1 MHATIAGV
9 SKNDVVNDA
18 GEVVRA
24 GGGTELDRHGGFNAF
39 LTEGFVFHDA
49 GGTELIYNDNLRGDV
64 IEVDGHV
71 LPITTNVVIRDST
84 YTLGIT
90 AEYRE
95 LLFNIA
101 EEDTCIFDNIEV

>member
-1 MHATIAGV
+1 MT
-9 SKNDVVNDA
+9 S
-18 GEVVRA
+18 A
-24 GGGTELDRHGGFNAF
+24 GGFDAF
-39 LTEGFVFHDA
+39 LKEGFIFKDA
-49 GGTELIYNDNLRGDV
+49 GGTELIYNDDLKGEV
-64 IEVDGHV
+64 IEVDGHT

-95 LLFNIA
+95 LLFNIS